1 MSLIQSWKKQV
12 WQSPLV
18 RVMRIY
24 WKVFYNEEHYTIGRR
39 WEPIAFLERILK
51 KRWPR
56 RHFPIKI
63 WFYCV
68 KSRGMFDPFVF
79 VDDEK
84 YLETLSLWKERKM
97 AEFLDKYPQAVGYR
111 HEKVCRFKKPIR
123 G

>member
-12 WQSPLV
+12 RQSPLV
-18 RVMRIY
+18 RIMRIY

-39 WEPIAFLERILK
+39 WERIAFLERILK

-68 KSRGMFDPFVF
+68 KRRGMFDPFVY

-84 YLETLSLWKERKM
+84 YLETLFLWKKDKM
-97 AEFLDKYPQAVGYR
+97 AEFLEKYPQAVGYR
-111 HEKVCRFKKPIR
+111 HEKVYRFKKPIR